1 MLFAINGGRVAGCNW
16 RQADIL
22 HLETTVEAVSVSA
35 DYLFYDLNATL
46 DYSTAFIELTDLN
59 KVAWDLICEEP
70 TLDGYCKYWKSTMD
84 PERYSAR
91 MEKRQAE
98 FLVKNQVSL
107 TKFTRIGVIDKAK
120 ATQVRAILVQAGVN
134 LPVAVKRDWYF
145 LGQ

>member
-1 MLFAINGGRVAGCNW
+1 MAGCNW

-22 HLETTVEAVSVSA
+22 HLETTVEAVSVAA

-46 DYSTAFIELTDLN
+46 AWSTPFTELADLN
-59 KVAWDLICEEP
+59 QVAWDLICEEP
-70 TLDGYCKYWKSTMD
+70 ALDGYCKYWQSKMD
-84 PERYSAR
+84 PERDSAR

-120 ATQVRAILVQAGVN
+120 ATQVRAILVRAGVN
-134 LPVAVKRDWYF
+134 LPVVVKRDWYF
-145 LGQ
+145 LDQ